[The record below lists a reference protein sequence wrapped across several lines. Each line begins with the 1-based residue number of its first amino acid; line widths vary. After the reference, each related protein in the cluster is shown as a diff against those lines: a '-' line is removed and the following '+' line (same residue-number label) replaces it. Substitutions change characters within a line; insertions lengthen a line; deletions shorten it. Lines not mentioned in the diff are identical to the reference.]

1 MRERG
6 REGAK
11 GKSINSVQPS
21 TARARKC
28 TLLVKQLTQGTARGH
43 FRHRTDRGEGGGLG
57 LDGTRVAE
65 RKISKGQTFSPSPL
79 KVRIESERAIAIEG
93 RASGRA
99 KHSCRGPTGA
109 LRGRRGDL
117 GALARHRHRCSLS
130 VRRKRSAMLER
141 RGGSVWEWKSQTE

>member
-21 TARARKC
+21 TARARARKC

-79 KVRIESERAIAIEG
+79 KVRIESERASERAIAIEG
-93 RASGRA
+93 RRREGQSTRAVDRPVRSGVGA
-99 KHSCRGPTGA
+99 GTLAHSLVTVTVVVC
-109 LRGRRGDL
+109 
-117 GALARHRHRCSLS
+117 LS
-130 VRRKRSAMLER
+130 
-141 RGGSVWEWKSQTE
+141 GGGKGVLC

>member
-79 KVRIESERAIAIEG
+79 KVRIESERASEPSPLKVG
-93 RASGRA
+93 VG
-99 KHSCRGPTGA
+99 KGKA
-109 LRGRRGDL
+109 LVPWTD
-117 GALARHRHRCSLS
+117 RC
-130 VRRKRSAMLER
+130 AP
-141 RGGSVWEWKSQTE
+141 G